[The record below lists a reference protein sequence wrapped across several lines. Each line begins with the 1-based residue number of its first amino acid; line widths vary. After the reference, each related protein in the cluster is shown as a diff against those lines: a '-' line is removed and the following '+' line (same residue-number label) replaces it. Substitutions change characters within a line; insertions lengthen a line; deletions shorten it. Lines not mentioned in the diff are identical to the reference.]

1 VKGGVSGKAC
11 LVTGAATGIGRATA
25 LAAAARGARLVLTDI
40 QAEALERTAAE
51 ADASGA
57 EVLHSSAFDIT
68 DREAVTAFAAEVGS
82 AHGGLDM
89 VMNVAGKSTW
99 GPVERLSHED
109 WREMVEIDL
118 MGPINVIEAF
128 IPPMIEAGRG
138 GHLVNVSSAA
148 GLFGLPW
155 HAAYSAAKF
164 GLRGVSEVLRFDLG
178 PQGIGVTLVCPGA
191 VDTPLVDTLRIVGV
205 DRTQPA
211 AQKMAAR
218 FRSRAV
224 SPDEVARRI
233 LDAVERNRYLVF
245 TSREIHALYLLQR
258 YIPPAYELM
267 MRRLNRRFL
276 PLAEHLI
283 AASGGDAR

>member
-1 VKGGVSGKAC
+1 MKGGVAGKAC

-40 QAEALERTAAE
+40 QGDALERTAADV
-51 ADASGA
+51 DAVGG
-57 EVLHSSAFDIT
+57 EVLHSAAFDIT
-68 DREAVTAFAAEVGS
+68 DHAAVRALATDVGS
-82 AHGGLDM
+82 AHGSLDV

-99 GPVERLSHED
+99 GPVERLGQED

-164 GLRGVSEVLRFDLG
+164 GLRGVSEVLRFDLR

-191 VDTPLVDTLRIVGV
+191 VDTPLVDGLRIVGV
-205 DRTQPA
+205 DRSQPA
-211 AQKMAAR
+211 AQKLSEH
-218 FRSRAV
+218 FRRRAV
-224 SPDEVARRI
+224 SSEEVAGRI
-233 LDAVERNRYLVF
+233 LDAIEANRYLVF
-245 TSREIHALYLLQR
+245 TSRDIHALYLLQR
-258 YIPPAYELM
+258 YIPPAYELA
-267 MRRLNRRFL
+267 MRGLNRRFL
-276 PLAEHLI
+276 PIMKRLS
-283 AASGGDAR
+283 AASEREKA